1 MVSPSHLSLALFGG
15 LFVLAP
21 VLASSGKL
29 GSSNPTFEV
38 EYKAKIR
45 NKAEI
50 VLALLG
56 RADGSTVVYFD
67 VVCSTG
73 AHIDVDGHLMKGR
86 QLRKIDFGGHYDA
99 FVAEVREKCP
109 RLRVEKG
116 DFTYLAGQLEHLNN
130 QVMPSLLGTP
140 VESTMV
146 PFNRVVAEVGTQC
159 EPQSKRREE
168 FESRGQGSHLR
179 VDFEGL

>member
-1 MVSPSHLSLALFGG
+1 MVSPSHLSSALFGG

-38 EYKAKIR
+38 EYKATIR
-45 NKAEI
+45 NEAEI

-56 RADGSTVVYFD
+56 RADGSTVAYVG

-73 AHIDVDGHLMKGR
+73 AHIDVDGHVMDGWKVR
-86 QLRKIDFGGHYDA
+86 RIDFGGHYDA

-109 RLRVEKG
+109 RLRLEKG
-116 DFTYLAGQLEHLNN
+116 DFTYLAGKLEYLNDG
-130 QVMPSLLGTP
+130 VVPSVLDLLPSCVDTQCAN
-140 VESTMV
+140 VEI
-146 PFNRVVAEVGTQC
+146 FLLEVG
-159 EPQSKRREE
+159 
-168 FESRGQGSHLR
+168 
-179 VDFEGL
+179 